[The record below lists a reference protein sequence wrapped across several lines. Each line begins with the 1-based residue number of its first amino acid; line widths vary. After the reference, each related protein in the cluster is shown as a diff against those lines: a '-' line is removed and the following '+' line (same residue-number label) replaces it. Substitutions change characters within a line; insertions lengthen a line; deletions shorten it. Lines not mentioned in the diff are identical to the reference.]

1 MQLSELRA
9 RVRIRTRARE
19 FAAAM
24 RDRRTAVKYAAWR
37 EDPIVAG
44 SVLYESFFGNG
55 VLDNPEA
62 IFRYLLDQPDQQH
75 LTHTWVLDDVDAH
88 PRVTAEFSG
97 DPRVR
102 FVGIE
107 TPDYLHALATSQ
119 YLVNNATFP
128 QEFAKRPGQ
137 TYVNTWHGVPLKH
150 MGYDMPDGGI
160 ESRNVSRNFL
170 QADYLVSA
178 NPFMTDTMYREGYR
192 LQGIFRGAVIEEGQ
206 PRVDRQVQA
215 TKDPA
220 AVVARVESSG
230 VSVDGRKIVLF
241 APTWRGDSFGGP
253 HVNAAELVRTVRQ
266 LQKALGT
273 EYVVL
278 LKTHQVV
285 HNEVKARLGEARFL
299 LPNDIPT
306 NLLLGI
312 ADLLVT
318 DYSSIFFDFLATGRP
333 IVHYV
338 PDLDDYEGTRGLYL
352 DQDELFGPSCK
363 TIPELADHVRDS
375 LAGDGTSA
383 LSRKGAERFCAK
395 DDGNATARLVDIVFR
410 GSGSPGASS
419 AASSGKTSGYTVH
432 TDFGTE
438 KETLCIYLGSMM
450 SNGIMTSALN
460 LLHNLDYDRYDVTA
474 FWAFSRGRERAR
486 NATFVDPRARVVPRA
501 TVMNGHPRRVR
512 RMQSQMLNKGLP
524 AELPAAHLKFWRDEY
539 QRLFGNAQFDH
550 LIDFSGYGCYSPFL
564 YTGASG
570 SPRKSIWLHNDMV
583 ADQQRE
589 TVGEKHLEA
598 RLGAVFSTYR
608 HFDHLVS
615 VSPELMRINRENL
628 AAYATPEKFEFA
640 LNTIDGERVLRMAGR
655 LRDGATAGAPSGDSL
670 ATGHLETFD
679 TTNVAAAV
687 NVLMRHFKAGEIIR
701 EARSR
706 QRINTMD
713 VRGAKVQTFVTVGR
727 LSPEKNHARLIEA
740 FAQVHTSHP
749 DIRLVILG
757 GGKLEAAL
765 ADQIS
770 NLGMQPFISLAGQV
784 DNPFA
789 ILAEADCFVLS
800 SDYEG
805 QPMVILEARALG
817 LPVITTSFSSVGDSV
832 PEDAGI
838 VVPKS
843 VKGVAA
849 GLERYLAGDVPTH
862 PLDYQAYN
870 GEAIA
875 QFGRAIGARPNSAER

>member
-1 MQLSELRA
+1 MQLNELRA

-19 FAAAM
+19 FASAL
-24 RDRRTAVKYAAWR
+24 RDNRTAAKYAGWR
-37 EDPIVAG
+37 EDPIVPG

-55 VLDNPEA
+55 ILDNPEA
-62 IFRYLLDQPDQQH
+62 IFRHLLDQPDQRH
-75 LTHTWVLDDVDAH
+75 LKHIWVLDDVDAH
-88 PRVTAEFSG
+88 PEVTAEFAG
-97 DPRVR
+97 DSRVR

-107 TPDYLHALATSQ
+107 TPEYLHALATSQ

-150 MGYDMPDGGI
+150 MGYDMRGGGI

-178 NPFMTDTMYREGYR
+178 NSFMTDTMYRKGYR
-192 LQGIFRGAVIEEGQ
+192 LQGIFRGSVIEEGQ
-206 PRVDRQVQA
+206 PRIDRQIQA
-215 TKDPA
+215 MEDPA
-220 AVVARVESSG
+220 PFIAQVEAGGVV
-230 VSVDGRKIVLF
+230 VDGRKIVLF
-241 APTWRGDSFGGP
+241 APTWRGDSFGDP
-253 HVNAAELVRTVRQ
+253 HVNAAEMVRTVRQ
-266 LQKALGT
+266 LQKALGE

-285 HNEVKARLGEARFL
+285 HNAVKKRLGQTNFL
-299 LPNDIPT
+299 VPNDIAT
-306 NLLLGI
+306 NLLLGVS
-312 ADLLVT
+312 DLLVT
-318 DYSSIFFDFLATGRP
+318 DYSSIFFDYLATGRP

-338 PDLDDYEGTRGLYL
+338 PDLDDYEVTRGLYL
-352 DQDELFGPSCK
+352 EQDELFGPFCK
-363 TIPELADHVRDS
+363 TIAELAEHVEEG
-375 LAGDGTSA
+375 LAGDGRSA
-383 LSRKGAERFCAK
+383 LSVKGAERFNAK

-410 GSGSPGASS
+410 GV
-419 AASSGKTSGYTVH
+419 TSGYTVH
-432 TDFGTE
+432 SDFGTE
-438 KETLCIYLGSMM
+438 KERICIYLGSMM

-460 LLHNLDYDRYDVTA
+460 LLHNLDYDKYDVTA
-474 FWAFSRGRERAR
+474 FWAFSVGRDRAR
-486 NATFVDPRARVVPRA
+486 NAGFVDPRARVIPRA
-501 TVMNGHPRRVR
+501 TVMNGGPLRVR
-512 RMQSQMLNKGLP
+512 RIQSQMLKKGLP
-524 AELPAAHLKFWRDEY
+524 ATLSAAHHKFWGDEY
-539 QRLFGNAQFDH
+539 QRMFGNAEFDH

-564 YTGASG
+564 FSSAPG
-570 SPRKSIWLHNDMV
+570 SPRKSIWLHNDMA

-598 RLGAVFSTYR
+598 RLGSVFSTYR

-615 VSPELMRINRENL
+615 VSPELMRLNRENL
-628 AAYATPEKFEFA
+628 AAYASPEKFEFA

-655 LRDGATAGAPSGDSL
+655 LRDDATGADDTAG
-670 ATGHLETFD
+670 TGHLERFD

-687 NVLMRHFKAGEIIR
+687 HSLMQYFKAGEIIR

-713 VRGAKVQTFVTVGR
+713 IRGKKVQTFVTVGR

-740 FAQVHTSHP
+740 FAQVHSKHP

-757 GGKLEAAL
+757 GGKLEGAL

-770 NLGMQPFISLAGQV
+770 NLGMEPFISLAGQV

-789 ILAEADCFVLS
+789 ILADADCFVLS

-849 GLERYLAGDVPTH
+849 GLERYLAGEVPTH
-862 PLDYQAYN
+862 PLDYREYN
-870 GEAIA
+870 AAAAA
-875 QFGRAIGARPNSAER
+875 QFSKAIGSRTVR